1 MQNGHDTRSVAD
13 LTRASDLVF
22 RGRVLELGSSAVR
35 AVRAS
40 AQVAVVEL
48 SEALRADP
56 VLGDLTGK
64 PITVELLH
72 PDELQVG
79 EEAIFFTRDWVH
91 GENVAVHEIAHVPVS
106 GDAGAEVTS
115 AVHGL
120 PDLHLQSRLD
130 SADLVVVAA
139 VTSVTAVEGQSG
151 RRQSPRW
158 ARARLTVSSVLKG
171 RAGRQVDVYFP
182 TGDDKTWR
190 DCPRLTR
197 RQRAVFL
204 LHRGDPMAGE
214 WLESPGL
221 PEDALTAL
229 DPSDV
234 LAAHEQERVAAMS
247 SA

>member
-1 MQNGHDTRSVAD
+1 MPNGYDTRSVAD

-35 AVRAS
+35 AVPAGARL
-40 AQVAVVEL
+40 AVVEL
-48 SEALRADP
+48 LDALRAAP

-72 PDELQVG
+72 PDELDAG
-79 EEAIFFTRDWVH
+79 EEAIFFTRNWMH
-91 GENVAVHEIAHVPVS
+91 GENLAVREIAHVPVS
-106 GDAGAEVTS
+106 GDTGAEVAS
-115 AVHGL
+115 AVAGL

-130 SADLVVVAA
+130 SAELVVLAVVA
-139 VTSVTAVEGQSG
+139 SVSAVEGQSG

-158 ARARLTVSSVLKG
+158 ARARLTVSSVVKG
-171 RAGRQVDVYFP
+171 PAADHVDVYFP

-190 DCPRLTR
+190 DAPRLAR

-204 LHRGDPMAGE
+204 LHRNDPLAGE
-214 WLESPGL
+214 WLESPGV
-221 PEDALTAL
+221 PEDAMTAL

-234 LAAHEQERVAAMS
+234 LPTQALERVTAML